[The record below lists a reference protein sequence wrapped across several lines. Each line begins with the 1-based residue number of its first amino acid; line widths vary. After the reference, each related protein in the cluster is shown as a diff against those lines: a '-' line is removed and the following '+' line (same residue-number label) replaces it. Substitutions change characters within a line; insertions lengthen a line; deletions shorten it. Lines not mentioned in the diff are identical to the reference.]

1 MNLDSVAWSLGYRKC
16 PECGYEYHES
26 GTELCMCRP
35 CEVANCDTVVNT
47 VHQTMCI
54 DCSEG
59 VECETIGCSSVLV
72 NLGPDTICPTCGGE
86 GKIFVTEVMVEE

>member
-35 CEVANCDTVVNT
+35 CEVADCD
-47 VHQTMCI
+47 
-54 DCSEG
+54 
-59 VECETIGCSSVLV
+59 
-72 NLGPDTICPTCGGE
+72 LGPDTICPTCGGE